1 MFLSCSFTI
10 QFAFEVKCS
19 LSEDDKISGLVS
31 LFTNEGG
38 STSQCNAWS
47 THFVLFFCSRTVV
60 IQNTKTVK
68 LAFHCYNNQQLLDE
82 VEQNIM
88 ICHWQADQLF
98 AQG

>member
-38 STSQCNAWS
+38 STSQCNGV
-47 THFVLFFCSRTVV
+47 HILFCFFV
-60 IQNTKTVK
+60 
-68 LAFHCYNNQQLLDE
+68 
-82 VEQNIM
+82 
-88 ICHWQADQLF
+88 
-98 AQG
+98 QGL